1 MRKIIFLIFLVFTL
15 GYSQNKQLLY
25 DFHELPQ
32 TLLLNPGAEFSS
44 KFHIGFPLL
53 SKIDFQAGSSG
64 FSAYDIFNDDGV
76 NINTKIKKVI
86 DNFGKSEVFTL
97 NQQLEVLSAGYK
109 LPNSSYLSFGY
120 YQELDIVFRLP
131 KDMVDLFYDGN
142 SEINR
147 RYELDK
153 FGIRA
158 EMLGVFHIGLTKKLN
173 NNMQIGARAK
183 IYSGVFNIRSKINS
197 AVFYTEYGT
206 NNIYNHHLENINA
219 YMDSSGIIFD
229 KNEEDVLKDI
239 PKKILLGGNLG
250 LGVDLGFTNWLN
262 DQVTVTG
269 SILDIGFVNNSKNV
283 ESYRS
288 KGAYQLEGIQLLFDP
303 NNPQDYWQNLED
315 DFEKNVVTDTIFKN
329 YITLRPLKLNGSVSY
344 KFGRPRLDECRFQ
357 KYPNI
362 YSNKVGFH
370 LYSTLGKINS
380 QAAATLFFERRV
392 NKNVQ
397 AKITYTVDSYSFKN
411 IGLGISTKLGAF
423 NSYLLVDNLLN
434 FSNLYSARSASVQA
448 GINFIFNDKN

>member
-1 MRKIIFLIFLVFTL
+1 MRKILFLVFLVFTL

-32 TLLLNPGAEFSS
+32 TLMLNPGAEFSS

-64 FSAYDIFNDDGV
+64 FSAYDIFKDDGV
-76 NINTKIKKVI
+76 NINIKIKKVI
-86 DNFGKSEVFTL
+86 DDFGKSEVFTL
-97 NQQLEVLSAGYK
+97 NQQLEILSAGYK
-109 LPNSSYLSFGY
+109 LPNSRYLSFGY
-120 YQELDIVFRLP
+120 YQELDIACRLP

-153 FGIRA
+153 FGVRA
-158 EMLGVFHIGLTKKLN
+158 EILGVFHVGLSKKLN
-173 NNMQIGARAK
+173 NNIQIGARVK
-183 IYSGVFNIRSKINS
+183 IYSGGSNIRSKINS
-197 AVFYTEYGT
+197 AAFYTEYGT
-206 NNIYNHHLENINA
+206 NNIYNHHLENVNAFIN
-219 YMDSSGIIFD
+219 SSGINLD
-229 KNEEDVLKDI
+229 NNEEDFSSDI
-239 PKKILLGGNLG
+239 AKKLLLGGNLG
-250 LGVDLGFTNWLN
+250 LGLDLGFTNWVN

-269 SILDIGFVNNSKNV
+269 SVLDVGFVNYSKDV

-288 KGAYQLEGIQLLFDP
+288 NGTYQLEGIQLLFDP
-303 NNPQDYWQNLED
+303 NNPQDYWENLED
-315 DFEKNVVTDTIFKN
+315 DFGKNVVTDTIFKS

-344 KFGRPRLDECRFQ
+344 KFGRPRLDDCNFQ
-357 KYPNI
+357 KYPKV

-380 QAAATLFFERRV
+380 QVAATLFFERRI

-397 AKITYTVDSYSFKN
+397 AKIIYTVDTYSFKN
-411 IGLGISTKLGAF
+411 IGLGVSTKLGVF
-423 NSYLLVDNLLN
+423 NAYLLFDNLLN
-434 FSNLYSARSASVQA
+434 LSNLYNAKSASVQA
-448 GINFIFNDKN
+448 GLNFIFKDKN